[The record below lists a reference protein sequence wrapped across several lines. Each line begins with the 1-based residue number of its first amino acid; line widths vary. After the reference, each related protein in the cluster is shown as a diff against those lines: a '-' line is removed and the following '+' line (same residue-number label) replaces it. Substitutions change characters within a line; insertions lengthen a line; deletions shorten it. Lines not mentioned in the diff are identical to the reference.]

1 VKDACDGANPS
12 LILKLFLNHL
22 IMTTLCVV
30 YPQLWVRNLI
40 TIEETFHTHLNVLKW
55 TLCALRKVV
64 NYGKIVF
71 TLLSTH
77 NLDLQIIFF
86 KTTMVHNYEIV
97 FDENNELNL
106 VIKI

>member
-1 VKDACDGANPS
+1 
-12 LILKLFLNHL
+12 
-22 IMTTLCVV
+22 MTTLCVV